1 MHRRTVLKAG
11 LGLAALPLM
20 SRLAFAAD
28 QKPVSFWYESASP
41 ENQDNLKNILIDPF
55 NTAHPEDLLSIDFRG
70 ADLDKQL
77 RVAMLAGTGP
87 DVVFTAG
94 PSYVAAMAQPSSS
107 LALRAAFM
115 PASKPC
121 AAASS

>member
-28 QKPVSFWYESASP
+28 QKPISFWYESASP

-55 NTAHPEDLLSIDFRG
+55 NTAHPDELLSIDFRG
-70 ADLDKQL
+70 SDLDKQL

-94 PSYVAAMAQPSSS
+94 PSYVAAMAQIG
-107 LALRAAFM
+107 RAHV
-115 PASKPC
+115 
-121 AAASS
+121 